1 MNETLK
7 SAIKH
12 HGVPF
17 QMLKVIEECSE
28 LQKAILK
35 AMEAGIIKDF
45 GIIPP
50 YLESN
55 PNEVKTYHDLVDEAA
70 DVAIMVEYLE
80 ILLGKEKIEARKKFK
95 IERLKNK
102 LNQ

>member
-1 MNETLK
+1 MQETLK
-7 SAIKH
+7 AAIKH
-12 HGVPF
+12 FGVPK
-17 QMLKVIEECSE
+17 QMDKVIEECVE
-28 LQKAILK
+28 LIKAILK
-35 AMEAGIIKDF
+35 AKDAGIIKDF

-55 PNEVKTYHDLVDEAA
+55 PNEVKTYNDLVDEAA
-70 DVAIMVEYLE
+70 DVSIMCEYLE

-102 LNQ
+102 LNN

>member
-7 SAIKH
+7 AAIKH
-12 HGVPF
+12 FGVPA

-28 LQKAILK
+28 LQKAICK
-35 AMEAGIIKDF
+35 AMDAGIIKDF

-55 PNEVKTYHDLVDEAA
+55 PNEVKTYHNLVDEAA
-70 DVAIMVEYLE
+70 DVAIMCEYLE

-102 LNQ
+102 LNN